1 MTDPRPIE
9 QWSEILGNIL
19 APEGQNT
26 DKLCAFRVLGD
37 IEGYQHPSGNEA
49 TRKHRVRIKDRD
61 SQELANAM
69 IAFARMYFDAGV
81 RP

>member
-1 MTDPRPIE
+1 MIPRPVE
-9 QWSEILGNIL
+9 QWSEILGRIP
-19 APEGQNT
+19 APEGVNT

-37 IEGYQHPSGNEA
+37 IEGYQHPSGSDA
-49 TRKHRVRIKDRD
+49 TRKRRFRTMDRD